1 MDEERHADL
10 FADDPG
16 HDIDRMV
23 VRPEFDQP
31 GSGAARTGQFEVIAG
46 QPNDED
52 LGLDR
57 TLDIKT
63 IREPRHR
70 PIVTPSAATTPFPQG
85 TDRDRDRRPRRP

>member
-10 FADDPG
+10 FADDAG

-31 GSGAARTGQFEVIAG
+31 GGGAARARQFEVIAG

-70 PIVTPSAATTPFPQG
+70 PIVTP
-85 TDRDRDRRPRRP
+85 RPRLLRSR